1 MNRQQFEERLH
12 ADAGRIQADCPERV
26 GQRVA
31 ARIRNHQ
38 SCPSPSPWFLRPP
51 ALAGAAGALVICAVL
66 WVAGQPGGP
75 DRAGLDEAGL
85 NVVPVVTSSDRLM
98 ASREAALANE
108 RRLLEQ
114 DLRNLRDQVTAT
126 FDTKPNG

>member
-1 MNRQQFEERLH
+1 MNRQQLEERLQ
-12 ADAGRIQADCPERV
+12 ADAGRIQPDCPERV

-38 SCPSPSPWFLRPP
+38 SRPSLSPWFLRPP
-51 ALAGAAGALVICAVL
+51 ALAGAAGALVISAAL
-66 WVAGQPGGP
+66 WIAGQPGGP
-75 DRAGLDEAGL
+75 DGAGLEEAGL
-85 NVVPVVTSSDRLM
+85 NVAPVVANSDRLM
-98 ASREAALANE
+98 ALREAALANE

-126 FDTKPNG
+126 FLQDSNG